1 MIGVVAKRRAR
12 AGDDR
17 AGASGDYED
26 EPLEERGGGGA
37 AEDDLAEDDLAEDD
51 LAEDEEEFEEERD
64 EPADGSRRARRRSR
78 ALTAA
83 TAGRAGLDQIGDLT
97 GREPEGVTFVQ
108 PEQDGWKVGIEVV
121 EDRRVPSSGDVLAL
135 YEIQLDADGDLLSYR
150 RTRRYKR
157 GRGDE

>member
-1 MIGVVAKRRAR
+1 MPAKRRAR

-26 EPLEERGGGGA
+26 EPLDERDGGGA
-37 AEDDLAEDDLAEDD
+37 VEDD
-51 LAEDEEEFEEERD
+51 LAEDEEEFEEERG

-83 TAGRAGLDQIGDLT
+83 TAGRAGLEQIGDLT

-108 PEQDGWKVGIEVV
+108 PDQDGWKVGIEVV

>member
-1 MIGVVAKRRAR
+1 MPARRKAR

-17 AGASGDYED
+17 AGASGGYED
-26 EPLEERGGGGA
+26 EPPEEGRGRGGA
-37 AEDDLAEDDLAEDD
+37 VEDDLP
-51 LAEDEEEFEEERD
+51 EDEEFDDGEEFEEERD
-64 EPADGSRRARRRSR
+64 EPAGGSRRARRSR

-83 TAGRAGLDQIGDLT
+83 TAGRTGLEQIGELT

-108 PEQDGWKVGIEVV
+108 PDQDGWKVGIEVV

-157 GRGDE
+157 GRGEE

>member
-1 MIGVVAKRRAR
+1 MPTRRRAR

-17 AGASGDYED
+17 AGASEDYED

-37 AEDDLAEDDLAEDD
+37 VEDD

-64 EPADGSRRARRRSR
+64 EPADGSRRTRRRSR

-83 TAGRAGLDQIGDLT
+83 TAGRAGLEQIGDLT

-108 PEQDGWKVGIEVV
+108 PDQDGWKVGIEVV